1 MTQAG
6 ERDRPG
12 GASPEA
18 PSTQWGFW
26 VVFCG
31 AWLAV
36 FGLWTSAAA
45 SLEDM
50 AVLDAAAMSAAF
62 VVPVAGFAALI
73 GLARHRLI
81 RPDWSLLR
89 TAATLAA
96 VGVVY
101 AVVAGWLASAAMR
114 AVYRGVSDGVE
125 AEMAVQWQ
133 VVNVLFLYA
142 IFSGFMMWSESVR
155 RVHETRT
162 ALAREGMLRA
172 QAEAKAIRAQFNP
185 HFVFNTLHSLM
196 LLVRADPATAERAIE
211 DVGQL
216 IRYASTL
223 QRREVDEVPLT
234 EELGVVRRYL
244 GLERLR
250 LDHRLHVVWDLDE
263 ELDDQAVPAFGI
275 QTLVENSIKHG
286 VEPSERG
293 GTVTIRVRREADGRV
308 AVTVADDGAGVGDRP
323 SAGSRPTPD
332 SLAGHGLDLLARRLD
347 ALHGDAA
354 SLSWGPAAGGGF
366 TATFRVPTAP
376 ARGAGT

>member
-1 MTQAG
+1 MTPPKQRG
-6 ERDRPG
+6 GPEGPG
-12 GASPEA
+12 PEA
-18 PSTQWGFW
+18 PPAQWGFW

-31 AWLAV
+31 AGLAV

-50 AVLDAAAMSAAF
+50 AVSAAAAMSAAF
-62 VVPVAGFAALI
+62 VIPVAGLAGLI
-73 GLARHRLI
+73 GLARHRLM

-89 TAATLAA
+89 TAATLVG

-101 AVVAGWLASAAMR
+101 AVVAGWIASTAMR
-114 AVYRGVSDGVE
+114 AVYQGVSGGVQ

-133 VVNVLFLYA
+133 IVNVLFLYA

-223 QRREVDEVPLT
+223 QRREVDEVPLS

-308 AVTVADDGAGVGDRP
+308 GVTVADDGAGTGSS
-323 SAGSRPTPD
+323 SALGSQPD

-347 ALHGDAA
+347 ALHGDQA

-366 TATFRVPTAP
+366 TATFRVPPAP
-376 ARGAGT
+376 ARGAGA